1 MAMNV
6 NLNADE
12 IFNSLAVNAKR
23 AIPIESIEIFNEL
36 GSTQEYLKTKL
47 AGMASLKKQKPEMS
61 VVVAESQLCGQGRM
75 NRSWQAS
82 SGQNI
87 LLSCSW
93 DFDVIPKDL
102 PSLSL
107 ALMVVLAEYMQ
118 EEFALPVSIKWPN
131 DLLLKGEKL
140 AGLLVNVETGHQCK
154 VVVGLGLNVKQSF
167 SSNQIDKLNQ
177 AWTDMFQHGVEQVD
191 RNKMIADI
199 ISRWVDVFLHY
210 LESGSE
216 SVSSSVFLAFQNRW
230 NQLSEH
236 KDKLVIAEKVSE
248 QGKVEVI
255 SGIMI
260 GVDPSGFLLIRSGED
275 NVNNANGGSAE
286 SVKLHKISDSTFSLR
301 CCDSGVGA

>member
-1 MAMNV
+1 MTMNV
-6 NLNADE
+6 NLKVVE
-12 IFNSLAVNAKR
+12 IFNFLETNAKHVVS
-23 AIPIESIEIFNEL
+23 IESIEVFSEL
-36 GSTQEYLKTKL
+36 NSTQEYLKSKL
-47 AGMASLKKQKPEMS
+47 ANTTSLKKTEMS
-61 VVVAESQLCGQGRM
+61 VVVAESQLSGQGRM

-93 DFDVIPKDL
+93 SFDIIPKDL

-140 AGLLVNVETGHQCK
+140 AGLLVNVETGDQCK

-167 SSNQIDKLNQ
+167 SSSQTDKLNQ

-191 RNKMIADI
+191 RNEMVAKV
-199 ISRWVDVFLHY
+199 ISRWVNVFLHY
-210 LESGSE
+210 LESEPTTDSA
-216 SVSSSVFLAFQNRW
+216 FLVFQNRW

-236 KDKLVIAEKVSE
+236 KDKLVVAEKVSE
-248 QGKVEVI
+248 QGNVETI
-255 SGIMI
+255 SGIMA
-260 GVDPSGFLLIRSGED
+260 GVDSNGFLIIHSNEGNE
-275 NVNNANGGSAE
+275 NNTNNG
-286 SVKLHKISDSTFSLR
+286 SVEPLKVHKISDSTFSLR
-301 CCDSGVGA
+301 SCNFDVDS